1 MNKQK
6 TGITLVIKWISIK
19 KSIAVSRRKIIKIM
33 KINRLISLYNKVRYK
48 HKKQNYNE
56 QLIDNRLNRKFNRK
70 YTG

>member
-33 KINRLISLYNKVRYK
+33 KTKELISLYIKARC
-48 HKKQNYNE
+48 
-56 QLIDNRLNRKFNRK
+56 
-70 YTG
+70 